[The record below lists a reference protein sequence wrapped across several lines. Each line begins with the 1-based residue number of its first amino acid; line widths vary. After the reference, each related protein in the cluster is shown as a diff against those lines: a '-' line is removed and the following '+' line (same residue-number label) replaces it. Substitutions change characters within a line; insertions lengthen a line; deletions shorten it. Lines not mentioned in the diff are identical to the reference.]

1 MSLFMRELD
10 SIARCAAQYRAE
22 QLAPLGLKSCH
33 ASYLLEICSC
43 PGISQEQLARRTYFS
58 KSSVARQLAVLEEA
72 GFVRRVCSDSDR
84 RVTRLY
90 PTDQAEAALP
100 EIRRVLGEWEA
111 WNTQDLTEE
120 ERDGLKRILEKL
132 KNRAAVRTGQG

>member
-90 PTDQAEAALP
+90 P

-111 WNTQDLTEE
+111 WITQDLTEE

>member
-1 MSLFMRELD
+1 MS
-10 SIARCAAQYRAE
+10 
-22 QLAPLGLKSCH
+22 G
-33 ASYLLEICSC
+33 
-43 PGISQEQLARRTYFS
+43 
-58 KSSVARQLAVLEEA
+58 
-72 GFVRRVCSDSDR
+72 GFASDSDR

-111 WNTQDLTEE
+111 WITQDLTEE

>member
-72 GFVRRVCSDSDR
+72 GFVRSRKRAGAFPLNAGKTAPDSDTVF
-84 RVTRLY
+84 VTFR
-90 PTDQAEAALP
+90 TDVTKAYT
-100 EIRRVLGEWEA
+100 V
-111 WNTQDLTEE
+111 
-120 ERDGLKRILEKL
+120 KFYF
-132 KNRAAVRTGQG
+132 

>member
-90 PTDQAEAALP
+90 PTDQAEAAFRKFDGFWASGKLDHSGP
-100 EIRRVLGEWEA
+100 DGGRTRRLEENFREA
-111 WNTQDLTEE
+111 E
-120 ERDGLKRILEKL
+120 
-132 KNRAAVRTGQG
+132 NRAAVRTGQG

>member
-90 PTDQAEAALP
+90 PTGPAPPAP
-100 EIRRVLGEWEA
+100 CIRRPRRRLPF
-111 WNTQDLTEE
+111 
-120 ERDGLKRILEKL
+120 RKFDGFWASGKPGSL
-132 KNRAAVRTGQG
+132 RT

>member
-43 PGISQEQLARRTYFS
+43 PGISQEQLAR
-58 KSSVARQLAVLEEA
+58 QLAVLEEA

-111 WNTQDLTEE
+111 WITQDLTEE

>member
-1 MSLFMRELD
+1 M
-10 SIARCAAQYRAE
+10 
-22 QLAPLGLKSCH
+22 
-33 ASYLLEICSC
+33 
-43 PGISQEQLARRTYFS
+43 
-58 KSSVARQLAVLEEA
+58 
-72 GFVRRVCSDSDR
+72 
-84 RVTRLY
+84 TRLY

-111 WNTQDLTEE
+111 WITQDLTEE

>member
-43 PGISQEQLARRTYFS
+43 PGNLS
-58 KSSVARQLAVLEEA
+58 
-72 GFVRRVCSDSDR
+72 
-84 RVTRLY
+84 
-90 PTDQAEAALP
+90 
-100 EIRRVLGEWEA
+100 
-111 WNTQDLTEE
+111 
-120 ERDGLKRILEKL
+120 
-132 KNRAAVRTGQG
+132 RAAGPKNLF